1 MCLWVSKMIE
11 VQDIFLE
18 CGLDYCNNHN
28 LPLHLRKVI
37 SDIISCRTSEL
48 GGHVDECED
57 CGHTR
62 ISYNSCRNRHCP
74 KCQTVSKE
82 RWLENRKNDLLPVS
96 YFHVVF
102 TIPEELNFLTLT
114 NQEKMYSVLFKAV
127 SETLLE
133 LSRDAKYLGA
143 EIGFTTILH
152 TWGQNLMN
160 HPHIHCVVPSGGLS
174 LDGTRWINSKK
185 DFFIPVK
192 VLSRKFRGKFLYYLK
207 KEYYNNTGLKFIGDM
222 ETLKYKDVFQ
232 CFIDKLYKKEWVV
245 YCKPPFG
252 SAEHVLEYLGRY
264 THRVAIS
271 NNRIVAFENGYV
283 VFKWRDYRDNNKKKH
298 MIVTAEEFIRR
309 FLMHV
314 LPRKFVKIRHYGILS
329 NRSRKIKLKRCRT
342 ILKVSIQKNE
352 AKVKLTAAELLF
364 KLTGIDINKCPCC
377 SGKMITKRKI
387 DSKASDPADKNTK
400 TA

>member
-1 MCLWVSKMIE
+1 MIE
-11 VQDIFLE
+11 LQDILLRYGDE
-18 CGLDYCNNHN
+18 YRRTHK
-28 LPLHLRKVI
+28 LPLHIQKAML
-37 SDIISCRTSEL
+37 DIEVCRTSAL
-48 GGHVDECED
+48 GGHLDECEN
-57 CGHTR
+57 CGYTR

-74 KCQTVSKE
+74 KCQTLTKE
-82 RWLENRKNDLLPVS
+82 RWLQDRKKDLLPVS

-114 NQEKMYSVLFKAV
+114 NQKDIYSVLFKAS

-133 LSRDAKYLGA
+133 LSRDPKYLGA
-143 EIGFTTILH
+143 EIGFSAILH
-152 TWGQNLMN
+152 TWGQSLMN

-174 LDGTRWINSKK
+174 LESTRWISSKK

-207 KEYYNNTGLKFIGDM
+207 QEYYNDRLRFVGDA
-222 ETLKYKDVFQ
+222 ENLRYKDVFQ
-232 CFIDKLYKKEWVV
+232 CFIARLHQREWIV

-283 VFKWRDYRDNNKKKH
+283 VFKWRDYSDNNKEKF
-298 MIVTAEEFIRR
+298 MTVTVQEFIRR
-309 FLMHV
+309 FLMHI
-314 LPRKFVKIRHYGILS
+314 LPSKFVKIRHYGILS
-329 NRSRKIKLKRCRT
+329 NRSHESKLKKCRMLLGIST
-342 ILKVSIQKNE
+342 ILEKKTLT
-352 AKVKLTAAELLF
+352 KLSTAELLF
-364 KLTGIDINKCPCC
+364 KLTGVDINICPCC
-377 SGKMITKRKI
+377 KGKMVRKHKI
-387 DSKASDPADKNTK
+387 EPKIYDPPDKKNK

>member
-1 MCLWVSKMIE
+1 MIE
-11 VQDIFLE
+11 VQDIFLKY
-18 CGLDYCNNHN
+18 GIDYCNNHN

-37 SDIISCRTSEL
+37 SNITSCRTSEL

-62 ISYNSCRNRHCP
+62 ISYNSCRDRHCP
-74 KCQTVSKE
+74 KCQTLKKE
-82 RWLENRKNDLLPVS
+82 RWLQDRKNDLLPVS

-102 TIPEELNFLTLT
+102 TIPEELNFFTLT
-114 NQEKMYSVLFKAV
+114 NQKEMYSILFKAV

-133 LSRDAKYLGA
+133 LSRDTKYLGA
-143 EIGFTTILH
+143 QIGFTTILH

-174 LDGTRWINSKK
+174 LDGSKWINSKK

-207 KEYYNNTGLKFIGDM
+207 KEYYNNPKLKFINHN
-222 ETLKYKDVFQ
+222 ENLKYKDVFQ
-232 CFIDKLYKKEWVV
+232 CFVDRLYKKEWIV

-271 NNRIVAFENGYV
+271 NNRVVAFENGLV
-283 VFKWRDYRDNNKKKH
+283 VFKWRDYRDNNKEKF
-298 MIVTAEEFIRR
+298 MTVTAEEFIRR

-314 LPRKFVKIRHYGILS
+314 LPHKFVKIRHYGILS
-329 NRSRKIKLKRCRT
+329 NRNRMTKLKKCKR
-342 ILKVSIQKNE
+342 ILKVSMSKIDTNL
-352 AKVKLTAAELLF
+352 KLNTAELLF
-364 KLTGIDINKCPCC
+364 KLTGVDINICPCC
-377 SGKMITKRKI
+377 SGKMVNKRKLEPKI
-387 DSKASDPADKNTK
+387 SDPPESVSKIA
-400 TA
+400 